1 MCVCVYCFSHYCY
14 IYISLSLLIYSI
26 DLSRQC
32 VRVYV
37 CARVCACV
45 YTCVY
50 IYIYTLIL
58 HAYEYVYMR
67 VNPFFLLLKLPQIEK
82 NMIGVAL
89 PAFFGWAQLD
99 S

>member
-1 MCVCVYCFSHYCY
+1 MCTR
-14 IYISLSLLIYSI
+14 I
-26 DLSRQC
+26 R
-32 VRVYV
+32 V
-37 CARVCACV
+37 CARVRMCIYMC
-45 YTCVY
+45 

>member
-1 MCVCVYCFSHYCY
+1 
-14 IYISLSLLIYSI
+14 
-26 DLSRQC
+26 
-32 VRVYV
+32 
-37 CARVCACV
+37 
-45 YTCVY
+45 
-50 IYIYTLIL
+50 
-58 HAYEYVYMR
+58 MR

>member
-1 MCVCVYCFSHYCY
+1 MCVYCFSHYCY
-14 IYISLSLLIYSI
+14 ISLSLYLSIVLIYL
-26 DLSRQC
+26 DNVYAYTC
-32 VRVYV
+32 VRACAHVYIH
-37 CARVCACV
+37 
-45 YTCVY
+45 VY
-50 IYIYTLIL
+50 IYIYICTLIL